1 MATCEQGGREGGGG
15 VNENSKPGDMESW
28 LNRILMVCI

>member
-1 MATCEQGGREGGGG
+1 MASYEQGGREGGG

-28 LNRILMVCI
+28 LDRILMICI